1 MIGKRQ
7 LALFHAGCAFT
18 KLSEAEIALTLR
30 EEGRV
35 DRAAE
40 LSLAGFNGVMDRFTV
55 LGFRDRRRPVLSPD
69 TRQAVEGLLGGMKLT
84 AFETATY
91 LRHYGRVGD
100 LRDLAGDDLLNLLM
114 FFERNGRPVAD
125 FVTARRS
132 VTRKQLG
139 LLHLAIKQVE
149 VEEGGVSWALQH
161 LGGVNSAADLD
172 QRGFDLLMAMMRGRG
187 FKAQTAA
194 DAVERPAFGQRPGF
208 ATPAQ
213 VNLIRTIWG
222 EWSGSSDEG
231 ALNAWLERFH
241 QVSSLRF
248 LTSAGAS
255 NAITAL
261 KAMKRRKVEL
271 SKATA

>member
-7 LALFHAGCAFT
+7 LALVQLAREAI
-18 KLSEAEIALTLR
+18 KLSDTAFEFLLR
-30 EEGRV
+30 EEGGA

-40 LSLAGFNGVMDRFTV
+40 LSIAGFSGMMDRFTV
-55 LGFRDRRRPVLSPD
+55 VGFRDRRRPVLSQD
-69 TRQAVEGLLGGMKLT
+69 TRQAVEGLLDGMKLT

-91 LRHYGRVGD
+91 IRRYGRVGD
-100 LRDLAGDDLLNLLM
+100 LRDLDGDDLLNLLL
-114 FFERNGRPVAD
+114 FFERKGTPAATFVA
-125 FVTARRS
+125 ARRS
-132 VTRKQLG
+132 VTRKQLA

-149 VEEGGVSWALQH
+149 VDQGDLSWALQH

-187 FKAQTAA
+187 FKAHTAA

-213 VNLIRTIWG
+213 VNLIRAMWA
-222 EWSGSSDEG
+222 EWSASSDEA

-248 LTSAGAS
+248 LTAAGAS
-255 NAITAL
+255 NVITAL
-261 KAMKRRKVEL
+261 KAMKSRKAEL